1 MSPSMAIQIN
11 PNFDTILNGF
21 VMRKV
26 KNFDIISGKKEGERM
41 DKTEAWNY
49 AIGMVRMAGLE
60 PTKDFKKCIEK
71 EIRGEATMND
81 LKNHLDQKYKTK

>member
-1 MSPSMAIQIN
+1 
-11 PNFDTILNGF
+11 
-21 VMRKV
+21 
-26 KNFDIISGKKEGERM
+26 M